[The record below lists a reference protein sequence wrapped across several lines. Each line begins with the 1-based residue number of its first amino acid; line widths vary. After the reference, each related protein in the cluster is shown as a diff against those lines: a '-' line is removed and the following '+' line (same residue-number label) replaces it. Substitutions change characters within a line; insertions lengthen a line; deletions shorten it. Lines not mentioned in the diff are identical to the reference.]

1 MYMYTYYIIR
11 YATVVEILITNVVFT
26 ETYTDPLWLDV
37 DDEKFGLMAQM
48 GRVVKVGFIKDLPL
62 LMFHKRFK
70 GAKHP
75 FYAGFYDK
83 AARIDKKY
91 ADMMDTCIVK

>member
-1 MYMYTYYIIR
+1 MPLLSR
-11 YATVVEILITNVVFT
+11 YSLPMLFSLKH
-26 ETYTDPLWLDV
+26 YTDPLWLDV